1 MYKTLEVNGQLVDID
16 FATDGRIMKY
26 SGKRLLQLGVKYC
39 GRCQCAKELKEFQSI
54 KGSPRSYCIQCT
66 RSAGRDSIKRRYHKT
81 KNGIKI
87 KRVKYRNYLSEM
99 CGGAC
104 SICGYN
110 KFVTA
115 LEFHHVQK
123 PDFRIMDKVIYLI
136 ATKGETRYGYAKS
149 MSDELAKCVMICA
162 NCHSAIHGKQISI
175 NADSMREKLILISPQ
190 NLVLIAEWCE
200 SGKHSMFLHDA
211 WNK

>member
-1 MYKTLEVNGQLVDID
+1 MNRTIEVDGHLLELKFN
-16 FATDGRIMKY
+16 AEGRL
-26 SGKRLLQLGVKYC
+26 GRNENKRLEHHGYRFC
-39 GRCQCAKELKEFQSI
+39 SRCQTVKELRQFQNV
-54 KGSPRSYCIQCT
+54 KLEKRYYCVDCC
-66 RSAGRDSIKRRYHKT
+66 RASGREALKRRYHKT

-87 KRVKYRNYLSEM
+87 KRVKYRSYLSEM

-104 SICGYN
+104 AICGYN

-123 PDFRIMDKVIYLI
+123 PNFRIMDKFVHLI
-136 ATKGETRYGYAKS
+136 CTKGKTRYGYAKS